1 MDLGRDGGCRAG
13 PPRAARGGRLTARH
27 LRCTVTLAPG
37 LGLRAGAF
45 LSPALEGASGRA
57 AALRRAGG
65 NPGRLAAFRRRLV
78 SQLQEQARAQTHTP
92 PASPAPQP
100 AQDRLPSSPVYE
112 VGVAVQSARVSD
124 SPGTPSPAQCPQGQR
139 ASPCCS
145 AWHLSRAGGPG
156 RSPQCQGTRR
166 TSSVPASAAPGWAS
180 GVRSPFLARPAGP
193 RRGLLV
199 PVSISLILLLGP
211 DYTPP
216 WNPPFGLSR
225 HSLSGTP
232 CCTGPSQLSRP
243 SAPVGHCVV
252 LRLPLAFLLTP
263 VGIAS

>member
-1 MDLGRDGGCRAG
+1 MPGPFSPLRSRGRQAGLPPSGAREGTQVAWPRSDGGSS
-13 PPRAARGGRLTARH
+13 
-27 LRCTVTLAPG
+27 
-37 LGLRAGAF
+37 
-45 LSPALEGASGRA
+45 LSYRSKPE
-57 AALRRAGG
+57 
-65 NPGRLAAFRRRLV
+65 RRRTPCQRPPLHSRPRTGCRPAPSTRWV
-78 SQLQEQARAQTHTP
+78 SPFSLHESPTLQARPRQL
-92 PASPAPQP
+92 SC
-100 AQDRLPSSPVYE
+100 S
-112 VGVAVQSARVSD
+112 
-124 SPGTPSPAQCPQGQR
+124 QGQR

-156 RSPQCQGTRR
+156 RSPQRQGTRR

-180 GVRSPFLARPAGP
+180 GVRPPFLARPAGP

>member
-13 PPRAARGGRLTARH
+13 PPRAACGGRLTARR
-27 LRCTVTLAPG
+27 LRCTVNLAPG

-65 NPGRLAAFRRRLV
+65 NPGCLAAFRRRLV

-145 AWHLSRAGGPG
+145 AWHLSRAGGW
-156 RSPQCQGTRR
+156 GTRR
-166 TSSVPASAAPGWAS
+166 TSSVPASTAPGWAS
-180 GVRSPFLARPAGP
+180 GVRPPFLARPAGP

-199 PVSISLILLLGP
+199 PVSISLVLLLGP

-216 WNPPFGLSR
+216 GTRPVAPAVTRCPGHLAALAPPSSPVPQPLWDTALS
-225 HSLSGTP
+225 
-232 CCTGPSQLSRP
+232 
-243 SAPVGHCVV
+243 
-252 LRLPLAFLLTP
+252 
-263 VGIAS
+263 